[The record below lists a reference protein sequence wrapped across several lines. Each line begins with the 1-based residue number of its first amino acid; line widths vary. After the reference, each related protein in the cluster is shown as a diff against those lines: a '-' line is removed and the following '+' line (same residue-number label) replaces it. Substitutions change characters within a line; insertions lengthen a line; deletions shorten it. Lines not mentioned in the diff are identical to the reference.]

1 MPHRADSEPRP
12 THRDHAVDDAVDDAA
27 RLLRDPH
34 SRWRGVLRL
43 ADALDSGAG
52 PDAVWAA
59 AGTAL
64 PGDLDGPAEAVLALA
79 RVHERCVA
87 RADGRPWPAWRT
99 ADLPVPV
106 QVAWLRAELHAAPA
120 AALRRE
126 PPGELL
132 YQAARQADT
141 ARTRLPEPLV
151 AALAESG
158 DPVLAAEALRCVREG
173 LRAGLL
179 APAPARRHTVRLLRS
194 GAPGAVADALRELC
208 EPWAALEPLS
218 ADLLTGLLSG
228 GTRGHEVTAA
238 ALTAAAHHGH
248 GDLVRRAVTDPDLP
262 PGARRRALELLGD
275 LAERDDIAPLVDL
288 AATDPPLWGRAAL
301 TCLSGLHR
309 RGHFPPPEAAPT
321 VVALALADHSIPP
334 REAATVLYTCRR
346 QAWGPLTEAAPDDP
360 SWPRRLDLLLALAEQ
375 GTADLPVGAEVTRLL
390 PLVPTPAPFLNAVR
404 ALRHQDAEEAV
415 LALLPTAPAPAL
427 RALEAVGGERTA
439 RALAEGL
446 GLADERD
453 GEGSLPRD
461 PAAGDAGTAAR
472 AETGVD
478 GGAGRAGEDEGSEPG
493 PDDPPTET
501 GIAVPLRPVRHE
513 ALTLLWRLTDTPERR
528 RALLSRLDPHD
539 LPSGVLAD
547 LGAPDPAELAVLAAR
562 LDPDDPVGSLHT
574 VAAHGDATP
583 HAVLSDLLL
592 RVVGDVAAAR
602 EPDAGPWPLGEGGSP
617 EEPTVP
623 QKVVGA
629 LSDLGRRLHARGRI
643 RPVSLLDAADGG
655 AAGRAF
661 TASLALDLVERPDLT
676 DNELVVLL
684 ELLTRVPFPG
694 TRPRVHRLL
703 RHRDPHVRKHA
714 IALVAGR
721 PTDEEGGAGNVCD
734 VGDGARALSASLVA
748 LTSAPDIQT
757 VRQAVSALGRA
768 RARWASGA
776 IAACLDH
783 ANMNIRKTAAR
794 ALVEAGTPSA
804 VPALLRH
811 LGRSDNP
818 GLRAELLR
826 ALSAVLG
833 ETRTATVL
841 AAAEGTA
848 RQARRRLLRSLDG
861 LLPVHTCAA
870 LADQGSPT
878 ARDLL
883 VLVDAGDVR
892 LADGVPEDLA
902 AAMSAH
908 GVTPAAGATSG
919 QGHAN
924 AAADADVEALLQR
937 GWDAAVALRLATR
950 PEPPDPE
957 RLQRLRP
964 RLAEFLRLAESGPTA
979 RVLRLALPACPAP
992 RSEGERRLLARHA
1005 TTLVDGLAD
1014 LAAASGG
1021 SHRVSTEASPGRG
1034 EPGAVLVDELVDGLV
1049 RALEEAA
1056 PMLAADEAFA
1066 AVERLRTLP
1075 LGAVDGRRLLRSL
1088 RVLGAVPVRSDLD
1101 RALAAARSG
1110 PDPWAAET
1118 AVLREAF
1125 GIGTEEERSDALPP
1139 HEAHE
1144 PGADDWDRAL
1154 RAAVRSTTDLS
1165 DLRRTD
1171 LAAVAGTEVRT
1182 ETTDEPDTT
1191 ERTGATERSNTA
1203 DGPGTTAEA
1212 GSTVADGPT
1221 TRSGGAGA
1229 TGGIGTR
1236 RRLAALVEVYAT
1248 AEPQVRPLLVDWMCD
1263 LQPLGATPW
1272 TIGEDARALPEPRP
1286 RAVRDDDLDQP
1297 PSLALRERLLA
1308 LLRDPGHQRHDG
1320 AALRL
1325 AKWPDPGVRR
1335 KVLDAYLRGDLALP
1349 LGFYLGDTLTD
1360 ALATADP
1367 RIWRAKEI
1375 RAERLLHVAAYLTPA
1390 ALLPLV
1396 PLLLE
1401 WWEHGPA
1408 DLRPNVVNLLHR
1420 VPADVLAG
1428 HLRERVESGDHG
1440 WLDLFRGRPLLR
1452 TAWLTRTVDRLRA
1465 QGRTDLADDLELV
1478 DGPVCPPGTAAR
1490 RADAVLRTLRERRPP
1505 AARPEP
1511 QGSPRADLLRLA
1523 GTSDPEIARRALR
1536 ALVEDHRGPGPDTD
1550 PALVDLLTDLLQRP
1564 RPKVRLYA
1572 YRAARELLDRDTHL
1586 RLTVLLL
1593 DDPRPD
1599 VVRMAV
1605 RTLCHARWEAAI
1617 PEVVGLL
1624 THAHAVVRAAAAQG
1638 LADIGTAAVPALRYA
1653 ADHAR
1658 PDRRDTYAE
1667 VLARIE
1673 ADHD

>member
-1 MPHRADSEPRP
+1 MPHRPDSEPRP
-12 THRDHAVDDAVDDAA
+12 ARRDHPVDDAA
-27 RLLRDPH
+27 RLLRDPG

-43 ADALDSGAG
+43 ADALDSGAD

-79 RVHERCVA
+79 RVHERCGA
-87 RADGRPWPAWRT
+87 RTDGRPWPAWRT

-120 AALRRE
+120 EALRRE

-132 YQAARQADT
+132 YQAARQTDT

-173 LRAGLL
+173 LRTGLL
-179 APAPARRHTVRLLRS
+179 APAPARRHTVRLLRA
-194 GAPGAVADALRELC
+194 GAPGVVADALRELC
-208 EPWAALEPLS
+208 EPWAMLEPLS
-218 ADLLTGLLSG
+218 AGLLTGLLAG
-228 GTRGHEVTAA
+228 GPHGHEVAAA
-238 ALTAAAHHGH
+238 ALTAAARHGH

-309 RGHFPPPEAAPT
+309 RGHFPPPETAPT

-346 QAWGPLTEAAPDDP
+346 RAWGPLNEAAPDDP

-375 GTADLPVGAEVTRLL
+375 GTADLPVGAFVTRLL
-390 PLVPTPAPFLNAVR
+390 PSAAAPAPFLNAVR

-427 RALEAVGGERTA
+427 RALETMGGERTA

-472 AETGVD
+472 AETGAD
-478 GGAGRAGEDEGSEPG
+478 GGAGEDENSAPG
-493 PDDPPTET
+493 PADPPAET

-528 RALLSRLDPHD
+528 RTLLSRLDPHD
-539 LPSGVLAD
+539 LPSGVMAD

-617 EEPTVP
+617 EEPNVP
-623 QKVVGA
+623 QKVVDA

-643 RPVSLLDAADGG
+643 RPVSLLDAADGR

-721 PTDEEGGAGNVCD
+721 PTDEEDDASD

-826 ALSAVLG
+826 ALGAVLG

-841 AAAEGTA
+841 AAAEGCA
-848 RQARRRLLRSLDG
+848 KQARRRLLRSLDG
-861 LLPVHTCAA
+861 LLPLHTCAA

-908 GVTPAAGATSG
+908 EVTSAAGATSG

-937 GWDAAVALRLATR
+937 GWDAKVALRLAAR

-957 RLQRLRP
+957 RLRRLRP

-979 RVLRLALPACPAP
+979 RVLRLALSACPAP

-1005 TTLVDGLAD
+1005 PTLVDGLAD

-1021 SHRVSTEASPGRG
+1021 SHRVSTEIPSGPG

-1066 AVERLRTLP
+1066 VVERLRALP
-1075 LGAVDGRRLLRSL
+1075 LGAVDGRRALRSL
-1088 RVLGAVPVRSDLD
+1088 RVLGAVPIRSDLD

-1125 GIGTEEERSDALPP
+1125 GIGTEEGRSDALPP
-1139 HEAHE
+1139 HEAHA
-1144 PGADDWDRAL
+1144 PGADDWYHAL
-1154 RAAVRSTTDLS
+1154 RAAVRSATDLA
-1165 DLRRTD
+1165 DLRGTD
-1171 LAAVAGTEVRT
+1171 LAAMADTDVRT

-1191 ERTGATERSNTA
+1191 GRTGATQRSNTTH
-1203 DGPGTTAEA
+1203 GPGTTTE
-1212 GSTVADGPT
+1212 
-1221 TRSGGAGA
+1221 AGA

-1248 AEPQVRPLLVDWMCD
+1248 AEPQARPLLVDWMCA
-1263 LQPLGATPW
+1263 LQPLGAPPW
-1272 TIGEDARALPEPRP
+1272 TIGEDDRALPAPRP

-1297 PSLALRERLLA
+1297 LSLALRERLLA

-1325 AKWPDPGVRR
+1325 AKWPDPRVRR
-1335 KVLDAYLRGDLALP
+1335 EVLDAYLRGHVMLSFGFDLR
-1349 LGFYLGDTLTD
+1349 DTLTD

-1367 RIWRAKEI
+1367 RVWRAKEI
-1375 RAERLLHVAAYLTPA
+1375 RAERLLHVAAYLTQE

-1401 WWEHGPA
+1401 WWEDGSA
-1408 DLRPNVVNLLHR
+1408 ALRPDVVNLLHR

-1428 HLRERVESGDHG
+1428 HLRERVESGGHG
-1440 WLDLFRGRPLLR
+1440 WLDLLRGRPLLR

-1465 QGRTDLADDLELV
+1465 QGRTDLADDLVLV

-1505 AARPEP
+1505 RARPEP
-1511 QGSPRADLLRLA
+1511 PGSPRADLLRLA
-1523 GTSDPEIARRALR
+1523 GTSDPEMARRALR

-1550 PALVDLLTDLLQRP
+1550 PVLVDLLTDLMERS

-1599 VVRMAV
+1599 VVRMAA

-1624 THAHAVVRAAAAQG
+1624 THAHAVVRSTAAQG
-1638 LADIGTAAVPALRYA
+1638 LTDLGAAAVPALRYA

-1658 PDRRDTYAE
+1658 PDRRGTYAE